1 MKMSRP
7 PVQILYTELL
17 KALFQ
22 NCKPILD
29 EFLLIKENIRKKSMK
44 RFWAFLRI
52 FAIIKVSA
60 FKGFG
65 TRLFAIPVCRR

>member
-1 MKMSRP
+1 MSRP
-7 PVQILYTELL
+7 PVQILHTELL

-22 NCKPILD
+22 NCKPILA
-29 EFLLIKENIRKKSMK
+29 ELVIIKENIRKKSMK

-52 FAIIKVSA
+52 FENLKVSI

-65 TRLFAIPVCRR
+65 SRLFAIPVCRR